1 MPPFGGSR
9 ISPFFT
15 RNKIGF
21 DQMECTEEFAN
32 LLYKPVGIMQQAT
45 SNKSVTG
52 KAISFD

>member
-1 MPPFGGSR
+1 
-9 ISPFFT
+9 
-15 RNKIGF
+15 
-21 DQMECTEEFAN
+21 MECTEEFAN